1 MPKYTFDG
9 LKILNYDGQMGLE
22 ERRLRDKKRRI
33 REILEAA
40 RKIFI
45 SKGYLNTTM
54 LDIAEEAELSRGTL
68 YLYFK
73 SKEEITFQVI
83 VESFEMILNGLI
95 DAVASNEKGLDKL
108 IAMKNT
114 YHHFY
119 KHDFNQF
126 YFTLFFDFKLTR
138 ETLSN
143 VDAKACLLVIRE
155 ILDLFTSVL
164 DTGVK
169 DGTIKVEGD
178 LKTVSFT
185 IMSMIHSTMQKLA
198 SRRDLLGEIM
208 NFKETDLLESMFKIL
223 FHSLT

>member
-1 MPKYTFDG
+1 
-9 LKILNYDGQMGLE
+9 MGLE

-54 LDIAEEAELSRGTL
+54 LDIAKEAELSRGTL
-68 YLYFK
+68 YLYFN

-83 VESFEMILNGLI
+83 FESFETIFLGLSE
-95 DAVASNEKGLDKL
+95 AVDSNQLGLDKL
-108 IAMKNT
+108 IAMKNV
-114 YHHFY
+114 YLNYY
-119 KHDFNQF
+119 KNDFNQF
-126 YFTLFFDFKLTR
+126 YFTLFYDFKLTR
-138 ETLSN
+138 ETLIEA
-143 VDAKACLLVIRE
+143 DAKECMHVIRK

-164 DTGVK
+164 ETGVE
-169 DGTIKVEGD
+169 DGSIKVEGD

-185 IMSMIHSTMQKLA
+185 IMSIVHGTMQKAA

-208 NFKETDLLESMFKIL
+208 QFNEFDLLDSMFDIL

>member
-1 MPKYTFDG
+1 MPEYTFDG
-9 LKILNYDGQMGLE
+9 LIILNYDKRMGLE

-108 IAMKNT
+108 IAMKNA
-114 YHHFY
+114 YIHFY
-119 KHDFNQF
+119 KYDFNQF
-126 YFTLFFDFKLTR
+126 YFTLFFDFKMTR
-138 ETLSN
+138 ETLSDS
-143 VDAKACLLVIRE
+143 DAQTCLLVIRE

-164 DTGVK
+164 ETGVK

-185 IMSMIHSTMQKLA
+185 MMSMIHSTIQKLA

-208 NFKETDLLESMFKIL
+208 NFNETDLLESMFKIL
-223 FHSLT
+223 FHSFT